1 MMSELNEF
9 KESSV
14 LAKSRKSLSNMT
26 VRQNN
31 LMNVTSQAVM
41 DKVGITSD
49 LKVNETVFK

>member
-31 LMNVTSQAVM
+31 LMNVTSHAVM

>member
-14 LAKSRKSLSNMT
+14 LAKCRKSLSNMT